1 MQKLNQKIQDDSS
14 IKYLIGVDG
23 GGTGTRI
30 IITDKNFKVLAS
42 AHGPASALG
51 QGIEKAWSAIL
62 DTLSR
67 AFHYGNLKVPMLSE
81 CAIGLG
87 LSGANN
93 IIWKNEFYLRNPGF
107 KHIIVDTDGSTT
119 LLGAHQGKPGVI
131 VAVGTGSVGMILKES
146 GEKTDVSG
154 WGFPAGDEA
163 SGAWLGL
170 RASGLT
176 QKTLDGRRE
185 KSKLSDLVLDFCGK
199 TPQNFLEWLG
209 KANQNTFA
217 KLAPLVFEAAN
228 DDKDAKEL
236 LTKAGLEIELMVRAL
251 DADLKL
257 PLSICGR
264 LGQELIDYLPREIKE
279 KNKPPFGDSTL
290 GALLLFKEEK

>member
-1 MQKLNQKIQDDSS
+1 MQKLNQKIKDDSS

-30 IITDKNFKVLAS
+30 IITDKEFNILAS

-51 QGIEKAWSAIL
+51 QGIEKAWNAIL
-62 DTLSR
+62 DTISR
-67 AFHYGNLKVPMLSE
+67 AFFYGNLKVPMLSE

-93 IIWKNEFYLRNPGF
+93 VIWKNEFYLRNPGF
-107 KHIIVDTDGSTT
+107 KHILVDTDGSTT
-119 LLGAHQGKPGVI
+119 LLGAHQGRPGVI
-131 VAVGTGSVGMILKES
+131 VAVGTGSVGMILKKS
-146 GEKTDVSG
+146 GEKQDVSG

-176 QKTLDGRRE
+176 QKTLDGRSD
-185 KSKLSDLVLDFCGK
+185 KGKLSELVLDFCGGN
-199 TPQNFLEWLG
+199 PQSFLEWLG
-209 KANQNTFA
+209 NANQNTFA

-228 DDKDAKEL
+228 EDIEAKTL
-236 LTKAGLEIELMVRAL
+236 LIKAGNEIELMVKAL
-251 DADLKL
+251 DPDLKY

-264 LGQELIDYLPREIKE
+264 LGQELIEYLPAEIK
-279 KNKPPFGDSTL
+279 KINNCITF
-290 GALLLFKEEK
+290 